1 MGRGFLK
8 DVIISVIIPTYNAE
22 KYIKRCLESVFAQT
36 YKNYEVIVIDDGSTD
51 TTKLILE
58 EFAERYAQLRI
69 YSATHLGVSAARNKG
84 LEMSQ
89 GDYIAFVDADDE
101 ISPYYLETLYNL
113 LQKYQAQISV
123 CGICH
128 VYGAKKYSNS
138 LPKSSSAKNAIQLR
152 TGREFLSKM
161 EEPLRYEITAVCWNK
176 LYHKDVFANKN
187 YPLGRIYEDS
197 AMIQE
202 VLYPLQRIAETG
214 EVLYFYHTE
223 SDGITRTA
231 YSRKQLDEVLF
242 AKKRM
247 LFFRDK
253 KERELYILARK
264 QYCIALLKH
273 YYLSRKTKVVSEHI
287 LMRLR
292 QEQKRYL
299 KGFGWK
305 KKLSPKVSIVFEAA
319 RYAPY
324 ICGAFIVWWDKFLE
338 KKYRTKK

>member
-51 TTKLILE
+51 TTKLILN
-58 EFAERYAQLRI
+58 EFAKWHKQLHI
-69 YSATHLGVSAARNKG
+69 YSTTHLGVSAARNKG
-84 LEMSQ
+84 LEMSR

-101 ISPYYLETLYNL
+101 ISPYYLETLYRL

-128 VYGAKKYSNS
+128 VHSTEKYSNS
-138 LPKSSSAKNAIQLR
+138 LPKNSSAKNAIQLR

-176 LYHKDVFANKN
+176 LYHKDVFTNKN

-197 AMIQE
+197 AMIQD
-202 VLYPLQRIAETG
+202 VLYPLQRIAETD

-223 SDGITRTA
+223 SDGITRSV
-231 YSRKQLDEVLF
+231 YSREQLDEVLF

-247 LFFRDK
+247 LFFRAK
-253 KERELYILARK
+253 KERKLYILARK

-273 YYLSRKTKVVSEHI
+273 YYLSRKNKVVPESI

-305 KKLSPKVSIVFEAA
+305 KKLSPKVSIVFETA